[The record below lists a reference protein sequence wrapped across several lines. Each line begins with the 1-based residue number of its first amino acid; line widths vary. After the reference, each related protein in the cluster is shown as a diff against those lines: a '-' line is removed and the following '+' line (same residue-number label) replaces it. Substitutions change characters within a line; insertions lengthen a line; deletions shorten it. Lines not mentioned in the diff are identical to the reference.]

1 MHTFP
6 SLRSLISGLFAGDF
20 PANMTDLIKTPAV
33 PICGS
38 LHYFNLCSS
47 ESLIAQIVNA
57 AALPDAHVIL
67 TAKFFRVFGH
77 PPNQ

>member
-1 MHTFP
+1 MFP

-38 LHYFNLCSS
+38 LLYFNLCSS
-47 ESLIAQIVNA
+47 ESLIAEIVIGRSLWYDRSTRVRYEHR
-57 AALPDAHVIL
+57 ALQPAV
-67 TAKFFRVFGH
+67 
-77 PPNQ
+77 